1 MVVNED
7 KGEIGGR
14 QKCLVVSCD
23 FLFYFRHGRAIFF
36 NSYAIGSKILAGFRI
51 VTLKRVRT
59 GERE

>member
-23 FLFYFRHGRAIFF
+23 FFIF